1 MFFARKNYAAL
12 VGGLQIGV
20 PLMIGTTA
28 DDAAQPDG
36 IPVPDRLGLFS
47 LCAW

>member
-1 MFFARKNYAAL
+1 MSVARKNYAAI
-12 VGGLQIGV
+12 VAGLQIGV

-36 IPVPDRLGLFS
+36 IPVPK
-47 LCAW
+47 